1 MRLTMRGVTILACL
15 PGMTIN
21 SVVVETRNRAR
32 SLTQRYWRAKKD
44 AAGRGRGCE
53 RLRRMSRRGPKSG
66 ELVLVGQHDRED
78 AGRNVGIRRI
88 WRHQLHF
95 TVVVIDLPE
104 ATDVAVLDHAEVM
117 LAVRVV
123 VFGEGVEPLYS
134 REDRFPLRRGQCFDA
149 SGDDD
154 GSAYK
159 SSTEGIVEMTDSR
172 DRIRAVFAHRVLQ
185 FCCGIKRGPGEGPLL
200 LLLRRGLVSA
210 FGSGG

>member
-1 MRLTMRGVTILACL
+1 MRLNMRGVTILACL

-21 SVVVETRNRAR
+21 SVWKKRETAPAASR
-32 SLTQRYWRAKKD
+32 SATGERRRT
-44 AAGRGRGCE
+44 GREREGCE

-78 AGRNVGIRRI
+78 AGRNLGIRRI

-95 TVVVIDLPE
+95 TVVVVDLQE
-104 ATDVAVLDHAEVM
+104 AADVAVLDHAEVV
-117 LAVRVV
+117 LFVWVV
-123 VFGEGVEPLYS
+123 IFGEGVEQLYF

-154 GSAYK
+154 GSACK

-172 DRIRAVFAHRVLQ
+172 DGIRAVFAHRVLH
-185 FCCGIKRGPGEGPLL
+185 FFVESKGDPARVPFAVAPK
-200 LLLRRGLVSA
+200 GLVGA
-210 FGSGG
+210 FGSVD

>member
-95 TVVVIDLPE
+95 TVVVVDLQE
-104 ATDVAVLDHAEVM
+104 AADVAVLDHAEVV
-117 LAVRVV
+117 LFVWVV
-123 VFGEGVEPLYS
+123 IFGEGVEQLYF
-134 REDRFPLRRGQCFDA
+134 REDRFPLRRGQCFDDG
-149 SGDDD
+149 GDDD
-154 GSAYK
+154 GSACK

-172 DRIRAVFAHRVLQ
+172 DGIRAVFAHRVLH
-185 FCCGIKRGPGEGPLL
+185 FFVESKGDPARVPFAVAPK
-200 LLLRRGLVSA
+200 GLVGA
-210 FGSGG
+210 FGSVD

>member
-1 MRLTMRGVTILACL
+1 MRLNMRGVTILACL

-21 SVVVETRNRAR
+21 SVWKKRETAPAASR
-32 SLTQRYWRAKKD
+32 SATGERRRT
-44 AAGRGRGCE
+44 GREREGCE

-78 AGRNVGIRRI
+78 AGRNLGIRRI
-88 WRHQLHF
+88 GRHQLHF
-95 TVVVIDLPE
+95 TVVVVDLPE
-104 ATDVAVLDHAEVM
+104 ATDVAVLDHAEVV
-117 LAVRVV
+117 LAVWVV
-123 VFGEGVEPLYS
+123 VFGEGVERPHF

-172 DRIRAVFAHRVLQ
+172 DGIRAVFAHRVLQ